1 MDFNFLPW
9 LYEIFASVP
18 GGEHLWTVIA
28 FIIVLSILVFFHE
41 LGHYMAARSVGVGI
55 EEFSIGFGK
64 EIKGWNDKHGTRW
77 KVCMVPLG
85 GYVKMVGEDGNDD
98 DKKAYKKG
106 TAFFE
111 KHVMQRIWVVFA
123 GPLANFILAFIFLS
137 AIFMTGEKEAV
148 PLNET
153 PAIVGGIQEG
163 MPAAE
168 AGFEKGDKIFAVNG
182 VLITDFQ
189 HVSDVVAKLGGKETI
204 FTLVRN
210 ENYLNI
216 SLTPDVVERFNP
228 EKLDTEK
235 RGLIGVGPKPETR
248 IIEHTLF
255 GAIKQGAIKTYD
267 YSTMIMKTVGAMIS
281 GKVPGDSV
289 GGPIMIADMASKS
302 AQTGGYE
309 LFLFMAVISINLGM
323 INLFPIPMLDGGHL
337 VYYFVE
343 LVKGS
348 PVSDKLQDIGQRIG
362 LALLMLL
369 MGFAFYNDIMRVVQN
384 F

>member
-18 GGEHLWTVIA
+18 GGEHVWTLIA

-41 LGHYMAARSVGVGI
+41 LGHYIAARSVGVGVKA
-55 EEFSIGFGK
+55 FSIGFGK
-64 EIKGWNDKHGTRW
+64 EITGWNDKHGTRW
-77 KVCMVPLG
+77 KVCMIPLG
-85 GYVKMVGEDGNDD
+85 GYVSMVGEDTNED
-98 DKKAYKKG
+98 DKEAYKKG

-123 GPLANFILAFIFLS
+123 GPLANFILAFVFLS

-153 PAIVGGIQEG
+153 PAVIGGMSDS
-163 MPAAE
+163 MPAAKS
-168 AGFEKGDKIFAVNG
+168 GMLVGDKIFAING
-182 VLITDFQ
+182 ALINNFQ
-189 HVSDVVAKLGGKETI
+189 EVSDLIAVQGGKEVLFTI
-204 FTLVRN
+204 ERDGA
-210 ENYLNI
+210 YQNI
-216 SLTPDVVERFNP
+216 SLTPDVIERFNP
-228 EKLDTEK
+228 EKLEMET
-235 RGLIGVGPKPETR
+235 RGLIGVGPKAEVR
-248 IIEHTLF
+248 IIEHSIWS
-255 GAIKQGAIKTYD
+255 AIVSGAIKTAD
-267 YSTMIMKTVGAMIS
+267 YSTMIFKTVGAMIS
-281 GKVPGDSV
+281 GNVPGDSV

-337 VYYFVE
+337 VYYFIE
-343 LVKGS
+343 LAKGS
-348 PVSDKLQDIGQRIG
+348 PVSDKMQYIGQRIG
-362 LALLMLL
+362 MALLIML
-369 MGFAFYNDIMRVVQN
+369 MCFAFYNDIMRVIQN